1 MFPFNSGNSY
11 ILVQLECTI
20 SCSTETCPSSVFMFV
35 TFCRDVEGVEVGGG
49 RGYYESCPPSLV
61 PYALIKFS
69 DGNTVDSHVMDL
81 HANI

>member
-1 MFPFNSGNSY
+1 
-11 ILVQLECTI
+11 
-20 SCSTETCPSSVFMFV
+20 MFV

-49 RGYYESCPPSLV
+49 GYYEFCPPSLV
-61 PYALIKFS
+61 PYALIEFS